1 MDPAPDWTGF
11 WQDAATD
18 GCTLALPPAARA
30 LLADGWHA
38 RLDGWPRDTRV
49 LDVACGRG
57 AVLALARAA
66 GFTALAGVDLAAVP
80 PGDLPITGGIDAT
93 ALPFPD
99 RSHDLVLSQYGL
111 EYAGLLPAARE
122 AARVAGCGLI
132 LLLHAAEG
140 VLVADA
146 AEQAAQARWLA
157 DELGIFAALDAH
169 FTAPT
174 QEGAATIDD
183 LLAAIVARAETASN
197 TSLLEA
203 VWRGAQDAQ
212 ALPDPRAAAA
222 ALAAGVAAHGAR
234 LAALVVAAPDAAAT
248 AALAGDLTAQG
259 FATTITDAGPPLI
272 GRWLVATRS

>member
-1 MDPAPDWTGF
+1 MDPAPDWTGY

-38 RLDGWPRDTRV
+38 RLDGWPRDVRL

-57 AVLALARAA
+57 AVLALARDA
-66 GFTALAGVDLAAVP
+66 GFTSLAGVDLAAVP
-80 PGDLPITGGIDAT
+80 PGDLPIIGGIDAT

-99 RSHDLVLSQYGL
+99 HSHDLVLSQYGL

-122 AARVAGCGLI
+122 AARVAGRGLI

-146 AEQAAQARWLA
+146 AEQAAQTRWLA
-157 DELGIFAALDAH
+157 DELGIFAALYAH
-169 FTAPT
+169 FAAPT
-174 QEGAATIDD
+174 QESAATIDG

-234 LAALVVAAPDAAAT
+234 LAALVAAAPDAHAT
-248 AALAGDLTAQG
+248 AALAADLTAQG

>member
-1 MDPAPDWTGF
+1 MDPAPDWTGY
-11 WQDAATD
+11 WQEAATD
-18 GCTLALPPAARA
+18 GCTCALPPAARA
-30 LLADGWHA
+30 LLAEGWRA
-38 RLDGWPRDTRV
+38 LLAGWPRDARL

-57 AVLALARAA
+57 AVLALARDA
-66 GFTALAGVDLAAVP
+66 GFTLLAGVDLAVVP

-99 RSHDLVLSQYGL
+99 HSHDLVVSQFGI

-122 AARVAGCGLI
+122 AARVARRGLI

-146 AEQAAQARWLA
+146 AEQAGQARWLA
-157 DELGIFAALDAH
+157 DELGLFAALDAH
-169 FTAPT
+169 FAAPT
-174 QEGAATIDD
+174 QDSAAAIDG
-183 LLAAIVARAETASN
+183 LLAAIVKRAEAAGN

-212 ALPDPRAAAA
+212 SLPDPRAATA

-234 LAALVVAAPDAAAT
+234 LAALVAAAPDADAT
-248 AALAGDLTAQG
+248 AELAAELAALG

-272 GRWLVATRS
+272 GRWLLATRT